1 VKFMGIYYVICVTLV
16 ILVIIQWFIIQ
27 HVYLKHIRYK
37 ELEKIRRLLNIGI
50 NEEFTILD
58 EKNKELINNPFYF
71 TENELIDS
79 NLKKRKDLIIPLTVG
94 KYKIKR

>member
-1 VKFMGIYYVICVTLV
+1 MGIYYIICVALV

-27 HVYLKHIRYK
+27 HVYIRHIHYK

-58 EKNKELINNPFYF
+58 EKDKELINNPFYF

>member
-1 VKFMGIYYVICVTLV
+1 MEMFSIYHILCIALI

-27 HVYLKHIRYK
+27 RVYIRHIRYK

-58 EKNKELINNPFYF
+58 EKDKELINNPFYF

>member
-1 VKFMGIYYVICVTLV
+1 MGIYYVICVTLV

>member
-1 VKFMGIYYVICVTLV
+1 MEMFSIYHILCIALI

-27 HVYLKHIRYK
+27 RVYIRHIRYK

-58 EKNKELINNPFYF
+58 EKDKELINNPFYF
-71 TENELIDS
+71 TENELIDI